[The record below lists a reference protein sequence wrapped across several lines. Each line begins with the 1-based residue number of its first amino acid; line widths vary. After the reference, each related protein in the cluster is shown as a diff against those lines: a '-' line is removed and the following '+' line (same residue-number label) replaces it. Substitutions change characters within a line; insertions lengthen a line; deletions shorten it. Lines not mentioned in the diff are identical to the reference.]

1 MVALRS
7 NLRSYDLIKEYSFGI
22 ERSTRIKD
30 YQLKGCMEAR
40 FQIITLSGRNIA
52 KCAGRP
58 TTDYHGISEQQN
70 ISFEKF
76 RVNLFPL
83 AVDGSPQKMPLGGFI
98 SAPFNQKIYF
108 LSM

>member
-1 MVALRS
+1 
-7 NLRSYDLIKEYSFGI
+7 
-22 ERSTRIKD
+22 
-30 YQLKGCMEAR
+30 LKGRIEG
-40 FQIITLSGRNIA
+40 QNSKITFSGRNIA

-58 TTDYHGISEQQN
+58 TTDYHGLSEQQN

-83 AVDGSPQKMPLGGFI
+83 AVDGSPQMMPLGGFI